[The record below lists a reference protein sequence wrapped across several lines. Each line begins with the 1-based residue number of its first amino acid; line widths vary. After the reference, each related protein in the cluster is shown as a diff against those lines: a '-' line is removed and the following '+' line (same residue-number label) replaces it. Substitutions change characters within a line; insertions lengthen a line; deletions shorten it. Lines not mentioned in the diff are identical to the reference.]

1 LNDWGLIN
9 PKFDD
14 DGCDLLDLAS
24 PLIELLSRTSSYA
37 DVEKSKYFK
46 ILESLEKHGGERVQD
61 KVVKDAMAIAST

>member
-1 LNDWGLIN
+1 
-9 PKFDD
+9 
-14 DGCDLLDLAS
+14 LLDLAS